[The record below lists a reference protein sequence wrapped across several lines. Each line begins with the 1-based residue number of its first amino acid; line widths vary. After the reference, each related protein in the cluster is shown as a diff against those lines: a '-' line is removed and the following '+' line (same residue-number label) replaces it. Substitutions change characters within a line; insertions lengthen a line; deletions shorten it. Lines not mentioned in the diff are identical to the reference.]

1 MRSYA
6 VKLTMSAGAG
16 KTQRHS
22 WALLSGFAGMDVV
35 WQEGAGSFLDSS
47 GIDPSS
53 FAGGNGGP
61 WSASADSPV
70 FSAQS
75 VLWDSG
81 ADSPADS
88 RIGALTADSAGGADT
103 DALPASSWIADAG
116 SNFAGVSGAL
126 DDRLLWTAA
135 GSDTS
140 SSLASNGSVGLGAL
154 DLGAA
159 GSTSSQWQQFVNEFT
174 GGSAT
179 GLAEV
184 PQLLWTGGAGQ
195 PITVPL
201 VSGMQ
206 SFQVPAS
213 DSLPAAALGNLAPTQ
228 LMWSQPSAATGLTS
242 GPTLTDAAP
251 TPPLSGAGIGVPSV
265 NGPVISGAGSHS

>member
-1 MRSYA
+1 MP
-6 VKLTMSAGAG
+6 
-16 KTQRHS
+16 RHS

-53 FAGGNGGP
+53 FAGGNG
-61 WSASADSPV
+61 SPV

-88 RIGALTADSAGGADT
+88 RIGALTADSTGGADT

-154 DLGAA
+154 DLGAPSGA
-159 GSTSSQWQQFVNEFT
+159 SQWQQFVDEFA

-179 GLAEV
+179 GLANV

-206 SFQVPAS
+206 SLQVPS

-251 TPPLSGAGIGVPSV
+251 TPPLSGGAGSGVPSV